1 MAIKTAWKF
10 IAIDAVTKNANRIVN
25 SVDKIDK
32 KMKKAGITAEAFGKS
47 LKKSANQGIGKFKEL
62 ALAAGAFFGARQ
74 FFTVGTAF
82 QDQIAELSAITG
94 AAGKDLSFLS
104 DEALRLSK
112 TSVIAQDKVAEAFKL
127 IASAKDDLLKDP
139 AGLSRVTEQV
149 LLLANASKVEL
160 GTAAEFVGQSLNQ
173 FGAGADQAARFVNVM
188 AAGAKE
194 GASEVE
200 DTGTALLKVGVVAR
214 QAGLSFEATNGAL
227 QTLALVGL
235 KAEIAGTGLSGVI
248 SRLGRLG
255 INFKNQSPGEVFVNL
270 KEKLALVTDETKKAV
285 ILQKLFGT
293 EHLKT
298 GLALV
303 ENADRIDGFTKKLT
317 GTNTAQ
323 KQAAINMRTFSFTAK
338 GLGVSINEVLIKT
351 FLKIEPMLAKATVA
365 VTKFFNEFDE
375 SSIEAISLVL
385 GGFIEILSTLL
396 GLVGKLANVL
406 GFVFKPI
413 MAILKGVG
421 TAIGE
426 QAAAIATGD
435 ILVRSDN
442 GTSFKDAFSLGGRF
456 LGVGEKSLTAGVA
469 KKDKSEVA
477 IDLNL
482 SGNTDAVNSVSA
494 KSKGASS
501 LPVKTNMAGK

>member
-10 IAIDAVTKNANRIVN
+10 IAIDAVTANAKKIVA

-32 KMKKAGITAEAFGKS
+32 KMKTAGITAEKFGKS
-47 LKKSANQGIGKFKEL
+47 LKKSASKGIGKFKEL
-62 ALAAGAFFGARQ
+62 AVAALAFFGAKQ
-74 FFTVGTAF
+74 LLTAGMAF

-104 DEALRLSK
+104 DEALRLSRV
-112 TSVIAQDKVAEAFKL
+112 SVIAQDKVAEAFKL

-160 GTAAEFVGQSLNQ
+160 ATAAEFVGQSLNQ
-173 FGAGADQAARFVNVM
+173 FGAGADQAARFVNVL

-194 GASEVE
+194 GASEVL

-214 QAGLSFEATNGAL
+214 QAGLSFEQTNGAL

-235 KAEIAGTGLSGVI
+235 KSEIAGTGLAGVI
-248 SRLGRLG
+248 SRLARLG
-255 INFKNQSPGEVFVNL
+255 LNFKKQSPGEVFLNL

-303 ENADRIDGFTKKLT
+303 ENAGRIDEFTKKVT
-317 GTNTAQ
+317 GTNVAQ
-323 KQAAINMRTFSFTAK
+323 KQAAVNMRTFSFTAK
-338 GLGVSINEVLIKT
+338 GLGITIDEILIKT
-351 FLKIEPMLAKATVA
+351 FLKIEPMLAAATVS

-375 SSIEAISLVL
+375 SSVEAISLVL
-385 GGFIEILSTLL
+385 GGLIEVLSTLL
-396 GLVGKLANVL
+396 SLVGKLAGAI
-406 GFVFKPI
+406 GFVLKP
-413 MAILKGVG
+413 MLAILKGVG

-435 ILVRSDN
+435 ILVRSDT
-442 GTSFKDAFSLGGRF
+442 GTSFSDAFSLGGKF
-456 LGVGEKSLTAGVA
+456 LGLGEKSLTAGVA
-469 KKDKSEVA
+469 KKDKSEVD
-477 IDLNL
+477 INLNL
-482 SGNTDAVNSVSA
+482 SGNTDAVGSVSA